1 MKKLNEELIT
11 SIGDALIQMGDKLK
25 RTGHSNNLIEFSI
38 ARGIIKTCSD
48 MLWDEMEVIKE

>member
-11 SIGDALIQMGDKLK
+11 NIGDALIQMGDKLK
-25 RTGHSNNLIEFSI
+25 RTARSNNMSEFFI